1 MPTRRLNSVK
11 RNFNHDRRLDN
22 PHSPMA
28 KLLKCMTLKPIC
40 QFCQLAI
47 CLLPLLDVTPP
58 VGVALTGGLLTNDVP
73 LRRSVVTR
81 LREENGLQ
89 PIETPVDA
97 VVGAL
102 RLAAE
107 ARK

>member
-1 MPTRRLNSVK
+1 
-11 RNFNHDRRLDN
+11 
-22 PHSPMA
+22 
-28 KLLKCMTLKPIC
+28 
-40 QFCQLAI
+40 
-47 CLLPLLDVTPP
+47 
-58 VGVALTGGLLTNDVP
+58 VA
-73 LRRSVVTR
+73 R